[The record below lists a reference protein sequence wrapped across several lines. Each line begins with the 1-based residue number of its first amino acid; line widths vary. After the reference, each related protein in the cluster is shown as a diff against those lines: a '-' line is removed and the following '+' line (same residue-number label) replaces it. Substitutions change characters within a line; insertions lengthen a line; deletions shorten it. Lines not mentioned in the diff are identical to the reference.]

1 MNIRERWLPRGQ
13 IITIVLLVVVV
24 LLVGWTTVD
33 RFSERESRQ
42 VAEEELRLA
51 EDNAAALAAQVRVEC
66 ERRSVIAR
74 ELGDLCRTAERVESE
89 PTAPIPGP
97 PPTAEEIE
105 AAVETVL
112 TERPGLIRSE
122 LIAAVTAH
130 LTRNPPDP
138 GRDAPPPTT
147 EQVFAAVASQL
158 DSALATFC
166 ATRDDCRGDDAPALT
181 QAEVDAAFQRFCADD
196 ACRGDDGE
204 DSTVP
209 GPAGADGRGIV
220 SIVFV
225 NGGDCRMIITYDKPD
240 ANGDIEQVIGGMP
253 ASMCKAD
260 E

>member
-166 ATRDDCRGDDAPALT
+166 ATRDDCRGADAPALT
-181 QAEVDAAFQRFCADD
+181 QAEIDAAFQRFCADD
-196 ACRGDDGE
+196 ACRGDDGRDGTDGD

-209 GPAGADGRGIV
+209 GPAGRGIV

-225 NGGDCRMIITYDKPD
+225 NGGDCRMVITYTDETED
-240 ANGDIEQVIGGMP
+240 VFEGMP
-253 ASMCKAD
+253 ASMCRTD

>member
-1 MNIRERWLPRGQ
+1 MNIREQLPRGQ
-13 IITIVLLVVVV
+13 IITIALLALVV

-166 ATRDDCRGDDAPALT
+166 ATRDDCRGADAPALT
-181 QAEVDAAFQRFCADD
+181 QAEIDAAFQRFCADD
-196 ACRGDDGE
+196 ACRGDDGRDGTDGD

-209 GPAGADGRGIV
+209 GPAGRGIISV
-220 SIVFV
+220 EFV
-225 NGGDCRMIITYDKPD
+225 NGGDCRMVITYTEGEPD
-240 ANGDIEQVIGGMP
+240 EFPMP
-253 ASMCKAD
+253 ASMCKT